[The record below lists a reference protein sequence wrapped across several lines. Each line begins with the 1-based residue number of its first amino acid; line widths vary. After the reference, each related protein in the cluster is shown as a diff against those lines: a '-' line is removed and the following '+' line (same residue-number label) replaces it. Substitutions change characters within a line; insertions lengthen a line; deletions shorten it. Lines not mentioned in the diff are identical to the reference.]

1 VYVEGSMTS
10 GHDMGDPGPPPDD
23 RTIPGEAYDL
33 FLDGRRLLAERK
45 PAEAAAALERAR
57 KLAPGFHSITEL
69 LGRAYYAGRRYD
81 DAAEQFTAA
90 VERDP
95 ADDYAHFALA
105 LTLLKQGHPAVA
117 AGHLRM
123 ALAMRPGSEE
133 YRRALRRAE
142 LARGDGHTEENGHG

>member
-1 VYVEGSMTS
+1 MTS

-23 RTIPGEAYDL
+23 RTIPGEAYNL
-33 FLDGRRLLAERK
+33 FLDARRLLAERK
-45 PAEAAAALERAR
+45 PAEAAVALERAR
-57 KLAPGFHSITEL
+57 DLAPGFHSITEL

-105 LTLLKQGHPAVA
+105 LTLMKQGRPAVA

-123 ALAMRPGSEE
+123 ALAMRPDSDE

-142 LARGDGHTEENGHG
+142 AARRNGSAGNGHTEGNGHG